1 MVAGGSAGVRGL
13 RAREQALELAR
24 RSREAWERAR
34 RWQAAAEAERKV
46 AATLLTLTAD
56 GWRLLVDRRWPG
68 TASANVDMILV
79 GRGGVFVV
87 DVKNW
92 RDAPSVQDGRL
103 SAGGR
108 SRDDEVA
115 KMLAMAR
122 AVEERTAALG
132 MSPVA
137 VQPVMVFA
145 GRRLDVTLGRVR
157 LLGQEDVLNVLL
169 AAPKR
174 LNAPMVKAVAAY
186 LEEGF
191 PAYETNVLPER
202 PSGDEGEAS
211 SLFDVE
217 EVEKAALES
226 VLHGPIEQW
235 MTFLHPDQV
244 AVARRDWS
252 GPARISGPAG
262 TGKTVVG
269 LHRAAHIAT
278 RTTGPIM
285 YVTYVNNLP
294 RVQGHLFQ
302 RMASH
307 LADRVEFTSLHG
319 WAQRFLADRG
329 IPVNLDGRAAE
340 DSFSRAWLQV
350 GRGSALA
357 EIDPLPHY
365 WEQEIAHVIKGR
377 GIASLDEYRTVNRYG
392 RRTALQAAHRE
403 AVWLLYEE
411 YEMLR
416 KKRGV
421 HDFND
426 VLLAAL
432 DEVRERPAD
441 PPYAA
446 VIVDEVQDLTLTGVR
461 LLHALAGDGPNGLLL
476 IGDGQQAV
484 YPGGFRLGEAGV
496 GIKGRGA
503 VLRINYRNAAP
514 ILDEALRLVS
524 DDPFDDLDGPTP
536 NGRRTVETTYHEGH
550 VVHAAARSESD
561 HDAQLV
567 AALTALAAEDE
578 SALAS
583 TAVLCR
589 SRNDVEH
596 YHRLLTRAGLP
607 VLRLDN
613 YDGRPTGALKIGTYL
628 RAKGL
633 EFKNVYLPA
642 FTTRATIPGGDSTA
656 AERAALTRRQ
666 SFVAMTRARDLL
678 WLGTIT
684 PPA

>member
-1 MVAGGSAGVRGL
+1 
-13 RAREQALELAR
+13 
-24 RSREAWERAR
+24 
-34 RWQAAAEAERKV
+34 
-46 AATLLTLTAD
+46 
-56 GWRLLVDRRWPG
+56 
-68 TASANVDMILV
+68 
-79 GRGGVFVV
+79 
-87 DVKNW
+87 
-92 RDAPSVQDGRL
+92 
-103 SAGGR
+103 
-108 SRDDEVA
+108 
-115 KMLAMAR
+115 
-122 AVEERTAALG
+122 

-137 VQPVMVFA
+137 VQPLLVFA
-145 GRRLDVTLGRVR
+145 GHRLDETLGRVR
-157 LLGQEDVLNVLL
+157 LTGREDVLSMLL

-191 PAYETNVLPER
+191 PAYEANALPER
-202 PSGDEGEAS
+202 PAAAAGEKSG
-211 SLFDVE
+211 LFDVE
-217 EVEKAALES
+217 EVEQAAMAS

-244 AVARRDWS
+244 AIARREWS

-294 RVQGHLFQ
+294 RVQGRLFQ
-302 RMASH
+302 RMAPH

-329 IPVNLDGRAAE
+329 VRINLDKRAAE
-340 DSFSRAWLQV
+340 DCFSRAWLQA

-357 EIDPLPHY
+357 EL
-365 WEQEIAHVIKGR
+365 
-377 GIASLDEYRTVNRYG
+377 
-392 RRTALQAAHRE
+392 
-403 AVWLLYEE
+403 
-411 YEMLR
+411 
-416 KKRGV
+416 
-421 HDFND
+421 
-426 VLLAAL
+426 
-432 DEVRERPAD
+432 RERPAA

-446 VIVDEVQDLTLTGVR
+446 VIVDEVQDLTLVGVR

-514 ILDEALRLVS
+514 ILDEAMRLVS
-524 DDPFDDLDGPTP
+524 DDPFDDLDGPTA
-536 NGRRTVETTYHEGH
+536 NGHRTVETTYHEGR
-550 VVHAAARSESD
+550 VVHAAAASESD
-561 HDAQLV
+561 HDDVLV
-567 AALTALAAEDE
+567 GALGALAAGDPA
-578 SALAS
+578 ALAS

-589 SRNDVEH
+589 SRTDVEH

-607 VLRLDN
+607 VLRLDS
-613 YDGRPTGALKIGTYL
+613 YDGRPTEALKIGTYL

-633 EFKNVYLPA
+633 EFKHVFLPA
-642 FTTRATIPGGDSTA
+642 FTTRPTTLGGDPTA

-678 WLGTIT
+678 WLGTIRD
-684 PPA
+684 